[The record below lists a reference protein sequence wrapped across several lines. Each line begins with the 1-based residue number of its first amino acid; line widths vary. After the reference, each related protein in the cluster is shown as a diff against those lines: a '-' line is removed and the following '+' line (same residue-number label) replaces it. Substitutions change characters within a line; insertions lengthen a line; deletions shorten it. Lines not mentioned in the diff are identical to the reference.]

1 MKVNRDLK
9 HYTISIDAIQA
20 LAANNLNRDS
30 NGSPKTVDYGNVRRA
45 RVSSQSWKRA
55 MREWMEEHLDTDTGI
70 RTLNVPQLIV
80 DEIMSRDIQ
89 GMTEENAI
97 ELTDKALSL
106 AGISH
111 KPNKKNG
118 RDQTTA
124 LFFIGSQQV
133 RNLVDAML
141 DNDISEKDRAILAA
155 EAVKSDTPLGA
166 ALFGKMVADKPEL
179 NVDAAAQVAHPFGVS
194 RAVPQFDYFT
204 ALDDYGLED
213 HAGAAMIQD
222 NEFSTSVLY
231 RHAAISLTQLEK
243 NLGDK
248 NAVEDAVKKF
258 VEAFIKSIP
267 SGKQNGFTT
276 HSLPDIVVVSIYDD
290 GDHDLASAFVKP
302 VESTNLVVDAIDRM
316 VSYAEAQHKAYDV
329 VPVASYVVTTGE
341 TDSASKLGEVV
352 SLSELV
358 SLVGDKTKQLVD
370 DSSDTADAVADN
382 EDAVEDADHNSDA
395 IAEDSIHV
403 NATSDEDYNLPED
416 GESRS
421 DLSGDL
427 F

>member
-1 MKVNRDLK
+1 MKINKDLK
-9 HYTISIDAIQA
+9 HYTIAIDAIQA
-20 LAANNLNRDS
+20 VAANNLNRDS

-55 MREWMEEHLDTDTGI
+55 MREYMEEHLDADTGI
-70 RTLNVPQLIV
+70 RTLNVPQLII
-80 DEIMSRDIQ
+80 DEILSRNIQ
-89 GMTEENAI
+89 NMTETDAI
-97 ELTDKALSL
+97 DLADKALSL

-111 KPNKKNG
+111 GPNKKSG
-118 RDQTTA
+118 RDQTPA
-124 LFFIGSQQV
+124 LFFIGTQQIH
-133 RNLVDAML
+133 NLVNVML
-141 DNDISEKDRAILAA
+141 DKDLSEKDRSVLAA
-155 EAVKSDTPLGA
+155 EAVRSDTPLGA

-213 HAGAAMIQD
+213 HAGAAMIKD

-231 RHAAISLTQLEK
+231 RHAAISLTQLDK
-243 NLGDK
+243 NLGSSE
-248 NAVEDAVKKF
+248 AVEDAVKKF
-258 VEAFIKSIP
+258 VEAFVKSIP
-267 SGKQNGFTT
+267 SGKQNGFTA

-290 GDHDLASAFVKP
+290 GDHDLASAFVRP
-302 VESTNLVVDAIDRM
+302 VESNNLVVDAIDRM

-341 TDSASKLGEVV
+341 ADSASRLGKIV

-358 SLVGDKTKQLVD
+358 SSVGAKTRELMDDGSDTSNVVD
-370 DSSDTADAVADN
+370 DN
-382 EDAVEDADHNSDA
+382 KDADLNSDA
-395 IAEDSIHV
+395 PAEDNVHED
-403 NATSDEDYNLPED
+403 ATSNEDHDLPE
-416 GESRS
+416 GGTIQS
-421 DLSGDL
+421 DISDVL

>member
-1 MKVNRDLK
+1 MKINKDLK

-20 LAANNLNRDS
+20 VAANNLNRDS

-55 MREWMEEHLDTDTGI
+55 MREYMEEHLDADTGI
-70 RTLNVPQLIV
+70 RTLNVPQLII
-80 DEIMSRDIQ
+80 DEILSRNIQ
-89 GMTEENAI
+89 GMTEADAI
-97 ELTDKALSL
+97 DLADKALSL
-106 AGISH
+106 TGISH
-111 KPNKKNG
+111 GPNKKSG
-118 RDQTTA
+118 RDQTPA

-133 RNLVDAML
+133 RNLVDVML
-141 DNDISEKDRAILAA
+141 DKGLSEKDRSVLAA
-155 EAVKSDTPLGA
+155 EAVRSDTPLGA

-243 NLGDK
+243 NLGSSE
-248 NAVEDAVKKF
+248 AVEDAVRKF
-258 VEAFIKSIP
+258 VEAFVKSIP
-267 SGKQNGFTT
+267 SGKQNGFTA

-290 GDHDLASAFVKP
+290 GDHDLASAFVRP
-302 VESTNLVVDAIDRM
+302 VESNDLVVDAIDRM

-341 TDSASKLGEVV
+341 ADSASRLGKIV

-358 SLVGDKTKQLVD
+358 SSIGAKTRELMD
-370 DSSDTADAVADN
+370 DGSDTSNVVDGN
-382 EDAVEDADHNSDA
+382 KDADLNSDA
-395 IAEDSIHV
+395 PAGDNVHED
-403 NATSDEDYNLPED
+403 ATSNEDHDLPE
-416 GESRS
+416 GGTIQS
-421 DLSGDL
+421 DISDVL